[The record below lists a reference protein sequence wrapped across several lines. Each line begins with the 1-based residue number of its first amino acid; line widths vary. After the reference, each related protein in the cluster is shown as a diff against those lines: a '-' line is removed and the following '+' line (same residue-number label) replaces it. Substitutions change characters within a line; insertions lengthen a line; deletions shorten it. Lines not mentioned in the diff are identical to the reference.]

1 MRFLYAVNVVILII
15 FFCSFHNDTSVVW
28 ISKTVSIDANYLLK
42 LETLLIHIDEGK
54 GTCIR
59 SSEGDQLFPGRKEEK
74 NHGEKSGIYQNC
86 FFVPCHAIKL
96 KITGMNRLKAKKHR
110 EDLYQSGKV
119 FLSESII
126 CTE

>member
-15 FFCSFHNDTSVVW
+15 FFCSFHNNTSVVW

-59 SSEGDQLFPGRKEEK
+59 SSEGDQLFPGKKEEK
-74 NHGEKSGIYQNC
+74 KFMVKSRE
-86 FFVPCHAIKL
+86 FIK
-96 KITGMNRLKAKKHR
+96 I
-110 EDLYQSGKV
+110 V
-119 FLSESII
+119 FLSLVTPSN
-126 CTE
+126 

>member
-42 LETLLIHIDEGK
+42 LETFLIHFGEGK
-54 GTCIR
+54 GTFIR
-59 SSEGDQLFPGRKEEK
+59 SSERDQRFPEKKEEK
-74 NHGEKSGIYQNC
+74 KSMVKSREFIKIV
-86 FFVPCHAIKL
+86 FSSLVIKL
-96 KITGMNRLKAKKHR
+96 KVTGMNRLKAKKHR
-110 EDLYQSGKV
+110 EDLYQCGKV

>member
-15 FFCSFHNDTSVVW
+15 FFCSFHNNTSVVW

-42 LETLLIHIDEGK
+42 LETFLIHFGEGK
-54 GTCIR
+54 GTFIR
-59 SSEGDQLFPGRKEEK
+59 SSERDQRFPEKKEEK
-74 NHGEKSGIYQNC
+74 KSMVKSREFIKIV
-86 FFVPCHAIKL
+86 FSSLVIKL
-96 KITGMNRLKAKKHR
+96 KVTRMNRLKAKKHR

>member
-42 LETLLIHIDEGK
+42 LETFLIHFDEGK

-59 SSEGDQLFPGRKEEK
+59 SSEGDQLFPGKKEEK
-74 NHGEKSGIYQNC
+74 KFMVKSRE
-86 FFVPCHAIKL
+86 FIK
-96 KITGMNRLKAKKHR
+96 I
-110 EDLYQSGKV
+110 V
-119 FLSESII
+119 FLSLVTPSN
-126 CTE
+126 

>member
-15 FFCSFHNDTSVVW
+15 FFFSFHNNTSVVW

-42 LETLLIHIDEGK
+42 LETFLIHFGEGK
-54 GTCIR
+54 GTFIR
-59 SSEGDQLFPGRKEEK
+59 SSERDQRFPEKKEEK
-74 NHGEKSGIYQNC
+74 KSLVKSREFIKIV
-86 FFVPCHAIKL
+86 FSSLVIKL
-96 KITGMNRLKAKKHR
+96 KVTGMNRLKAKKHR

>member
-1 MRFLYAVNVVILII
+1 M
-15 FFCSFHNDTSVVW
+15 
-28 ISKTVSIDANYLLK
+28 K
-42 LETLLIHIDEGK
+42 LETFLIHFDEGK

-59 SSEGDQLFPGRKEEK
+59 SSEGDQLFPGRKEEKK

>member
-42 LETLLIHIDEGK
+42 LETFLIHFDEGK

-74 NHGEKSGIYQNC
+74 KTMVKSLE
-86 FFVPCHAIKL
+86 FIK
-96 KITGMNRLKAKKHR
+96 I
-110 EDLYQSGKV
+110 V
-119 FLSESII
+119 FLSLVTPSN
-126 CTE
+126 

>member
-42 LETLLIHIDEGK
+42 LETFLIHFGEGK
-54 GTCIR
+54 GTFIR
-59 SSEGDQLFPGRKEEK
+59 SSERDQRFPEKKEEK
-74 NHGEKSGIYQNC
+74 KSMVKSREFIKIV
-86 FFVPCHAIKL
+86 FSSLVIKL
-96 KITGMNRLKAKKHR
+96 KVTGMNRLKAKKHR